1 MALVRWLVGAQAAMY
16 IATGVWPLVHMTSF
30 EAVTGPKVD
39 DWLVHTVGLLLAV
52 IGSVLLAAAARRAI
66 DGGTVALA
74 AGTALALAAIDVVY
88 VAAGTI
94 AGIYLLDA
102 VLETLFAVGVLAA
115 WRARRPR
122 SA

>member
-16 IATGVWPLVHMTSF
+16 IATGVWPLVHMARF

-52 IGSVLLAAAARRAI
+52 IGSVLLAAAVRRAI
-66 DGGTVALA
+66 DGGIVALA
-74 AGTALALAAIDVVY
+74 VGTALALAAIELVY

-94 AGIYLLDA
+94 ARIYLLDA
-102 VLETLFAVGVLAA
+102 VIEMLLAAGVLAA
-115 WRARRPR
+115 WWARRPR
-122 SA
+122 PA